1 MCRLIPYESHHAD
14 GVIAVVRAVHDEHGF
29 TWEADGYHKDL
40 YDVDRHYLLAG
51 MFWTLV
57 DGERIIGCVGVTLH
71 GGECELHR
79 LYLLQEYRGRGLGR
93 KMLDESMTFGRA
105 KGCHRMIAW
114 SDVKLGD
121 AHALY
126 RKVGFV
132 QEGERICDD
141 PDESHEY
148 GFWKEPL

>member
-1 MCRLIPYESHHAD
+1 MCQLVSFAPGHSD

-40 YDVDRHYLLAG
+40 YDIDRHYLRAG
-51 MFWTLV
+51 MFWTLL

-71 GGECELHR
+71 GAECELHR
-79 LYLLQEYRGRGLGR
+79 LYLLQEYRGRHLGK
-93 KMLDESMTFGRA
+93 KMLDQAIAFGREH
-105 KGCHRMIAW
+105 CSRMIAW
-114 SDVKLGD
+114 SDVKLGE
-121 AHALY
+121 AHVLY
-126 RKVGFV
+126 RKSGFV

-141 PDESHEY
+141 PDNSREY